1 MNDTISRS
9 ASSSEAFYIA
19 HHSHRFGP
27 YTIPELQHMAQA
39 GQLKPHTEV
48 HRTTDGDLFE
58 ARDIPWV
65 FSDKSWTL
73 AVLLSVFLGVF
84 GVDRFYLGHIWL
96 GLAKFFT
103 FGGLGLWALADL
115 IIIALRMVRD
125 SEGRPL
131 R

>member
-9 ASSSEAFYIA
+9 VSSGEAFYIA
-19 HHSHRFGP
+19 HHGHRFGP
-27 YTIPELQHMAQA
+27 YTIPNCSTWPRP
-39 GQLKPHTEV
+39 GSKPHTEV

-65 FSDKSWTL
+65 FSDKSWIL
-73 AVLLSVFLGVF
+73 AMLLSVFLGVF

-103 FGGLGLWALADL
+103 FGGLGLWALADI

>member
-1 MNDTISRS
+1 V
-9 ASSSEAFYIA
+9 
-19 HHSHRFGP
+19 G
-27 YTIPELQHMAQA
+27 
-39 GQLKPHTEV
+39 
-48 HRTTDGDLFE
+48 
-58 ARDIPWV
+58 
-65 FSDKSWTL
+65 
-73 AVLLSVFLGVF
+73 VLRQILDPGRAALSLLGVF

-103 FGGLGLWALADL
+103 FGGLGLWALADI

>member
-1 MNDTISRS
+1 
-9 ASSSEAFYIA
+9 
-19 HHSHRFGP
+19 
-27 YTIPELQHMAQA
+27 MARA

-48 HRTTDGDLFE
+48 RRTTDGDLFE

-73 AVLLSVFLGVF
+73 AVLLSVLLGVF
-84 GVDRFYLGHIWL
+84 GVDRFYLGHTWL

-103 FGGLGLWALADL
+103 FGGLGLWALAD
-115 IIIALRMVRD
+115 IIVIALRMVRD